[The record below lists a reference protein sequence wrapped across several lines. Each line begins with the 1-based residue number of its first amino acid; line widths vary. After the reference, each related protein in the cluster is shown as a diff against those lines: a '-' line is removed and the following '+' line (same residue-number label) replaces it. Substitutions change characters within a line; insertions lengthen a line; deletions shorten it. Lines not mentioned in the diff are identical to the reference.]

1 MVFFDLCM
9 ASSSSLSA
17 SPEGI
22 PLSGLAF
29 VSPESIPLSGF
40 SVASPESVPLSGS
53 PLAPPESV
61 TLSGFALGSHVTVC
75 DMVAGTSRSLGFAS
89 NRLSEDFRTSANKLT
104 PRFRVVRNILI

>member
-1 MVFFDLCM
+1 MVFFDLRM
-9 ASSSSLSA
+9 AISSSLSA

-22 PLSGLAF
+22 PLSGFAF
-29 VSPESIPLSGF
+29 VSPESI
-40 SVASPESVPLSGS
+40 PLSGS

-61 TLSGFALGSHVTVC
+61 VLSGFALWSHVPVC